1 MNQTYPPKTNL
12 QSDSPVVSAE
22 LAEKLALIEKK
33 LVINW
38 PYCRSTSRWAGGE
51 HYVGIRLSEMPAGE
65 CSSERA
71 WSRNGKWSGTNSI
84 ARLRITPRCIA
95 ALGSEIII
103 GGLITLDVEVLEP
116 RVYRAVWLE
125 QSRGVSLKVV
135 HGWIIKG
142 HHSTAKTLEK
152 AKRDVAKARANQ
164 FLALKKNRFSLRHVN
179 FTKIPLNQILV
190 TRSDSLNAGNCTPGT
205 DSFIRTHFG
214 DNKKT
219 QAVSAATLL
228 ATADDA
234 FVRRAILEA
243 EARQSKQL
251 R

>member
-1 MNQTYPPKTNL
+1 MKQTSTPPSTYESNNITAP
-12 QSDSPVVSAE
+12 QSDAKTLDRIKSR
-22 LAEKLALIEKK
+22 LAA
-33 LVINW
+33 NW

-51 HYVGIRLSEMPAGE
+51 HYVSVQLSEIPAGE
-65 CSSERA
+65 CHSERA
-71 WSRNGKWSGTNSI
+71 WSRNGKWSGTNST
-84 ARLRITPRCIA
+84 ARLHITPRCIA

-116 RVYRAVWLE
+116 RTYRAVWLE

-179 FTKIPLNQILV
+179 FTKIPLHQILV
-190 TRSDSLNAGNCTPGT
+190 TRTDSLNAGNCTPGT

-219 QAVSAATLL
+219 HAVSAATLL